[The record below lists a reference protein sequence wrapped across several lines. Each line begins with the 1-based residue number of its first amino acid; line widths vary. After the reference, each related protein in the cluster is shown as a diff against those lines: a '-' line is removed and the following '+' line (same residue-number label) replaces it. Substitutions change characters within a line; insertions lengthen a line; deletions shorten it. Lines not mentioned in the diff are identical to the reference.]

1 MKLNE
6 RHAWFRLFVHF
17 LLWFYSVLKYHMHP
31 IRPGRIASAVTTLMT
46 GEVYIFTNE
55 SEREN
60 T

>member
-6 RHAWFRLFVHF
+6 QHAWFRLFVHF

-31 IRPGRIASAVTTLMT
+31 IRPGRIASTVTTLMT
-46 GEVYIFTNE
+46 GEVNE